1 MDRVLNRMRAQQ
13 DEMVALLRQMVE
25 IESPSTDKQAVD
37 RLGTF
42 VAGHLRELVSELAR
56 AVGGSVKVH
65 RSRTT
70 GDHLQAEFFGS
81 PSGRPTGRSRANK
94 NILLLGH
101 MDTVWDMGT
110 LSVMPFR
117 VARGKAYGPGVYDMK
132 SGIVVA
138 LFALRHLIETGVPMP
153 RPVTWLLNADEEI
166 GSPSSRSLTEAT
178 ARRSIAA
185 LVLEPSYGAK
195 GALKTS
201 RKGTGEYRIHVQGR
215 AAHAGLDPEKGASA
229 INELSRQ
236 LIFLQHIAD
245 TKRGITL
252 NPGVIVGGTRTNVVA
267 ATAEASIDVRIRH
280 LADGPRVDKLLRG
293 LRPHDRRTRLRIT
306 GGMNRPPFEVTPEGA
321 ELFNRARDL
330 ARPLGISLEQ
340 AAVGGGSDG
349 NFTAAL
355 GVPTLDGLGGVGD
368 GAHASHEH
376 IVISELPRRA
386 ALLAHLLA
394 NLASED

>member
-1 MDRVLNRMRAQQ
+1 MGRVWNRMRAQQ
-13 DEMVALLRQMVE
+13 DEMLALLRQMVE

-37 RLGTF
+37 RLGAF
-42 VAGHLRELVSELAR
+42 VAGHLSELAGT
-56 AVGGSVKVH
+56 VGGKVKVH

-81 PSGRPTGRSRANK
+81 SADRPAGRSRANK
-94 NILLLGH
+94 KILLLGH
-101 MDTVWDMGT
+101 LDTVWDMGT
-110 LSVMPFR
+110 LSGMPFR

-138 LFALRHLIETGVPMP
+138 LFALRHLIETGARMP
-153 RPVTWLLNADEEI
+153 RPVTLLLNADEEI

-185 LVLEPSYGAK
+185 LVLEPSYGAS

-245 TKRGITL
+245 IKRGITL
-252 NPGVIVGGTRTNVVA
+252 NPGVITGGTRTNVVA
-267 ATAEASIDVRIRH
+267 AAAEASIDVRIRH

-306 GGMNRPPFEVTPEGA
+306 GGMNRPPFEVTPAGA
-321 ELFNRARDL
+321 ELFSRARHL

-376 IVISELPRRA
+376 IIISELPRRA
-386 ALLAHLLA
+386 ALLAHLMA
-394 NLASED
+394 NLAGED